1 MKKENDM
8 KGFMNF
14 LSGMVVGALV
24 GASLAILLAP
34 SSGDELR
41 NQLQSRMD
49 TIQTDVKQAAETRR
63 AELEKQLAELRAPRS
78 AD

>member
-1 MKKENDM
+1 M

>member
-1 MKKENDM
+1 M
-8 KGFMNF
+8 KGLMNF
-14 LSGMVVGALV
+14 LSGMVMGALV
-24 GASLAILLAP
+24 GATLAILLAP

-41 NQLQSRMD
+41 NQLQSRVD
-49 TIQTDVKQAAETRR
+49 TIQTDVKQAAATRR

>member
-1 MKKENDM
+1 M

-41 NQLQSRMD
+41 NQLQSRVD

>member
-1 MKKENDM
+1 M

-14 LSGMVVGALV
+14 LSGMVVGAMV